1 MGIDPFAEFHVSPG
15 KEEGLAGSR
24 ESRQSSI
31 TDVPGVSV
39 GHLTL
44 AEGEVQTGVTV
55 ILPYPLAVRNRKLF
69 IGSFAGNNWNEW
81 TGLHVAQDFGTF
93 SSPIVL
99 CNATAVGTAY
109 DALITFG
116 HQRHF
121 ELPIDNAWPPIV
133 IGVDDG
139 YLNNLRER
147 RLTGEQVLATIHA
160 AAPAPACGSV
170 GIGRGLCAFGGKG
183 GVGEAARSLVV
194 ADEQL
199 IVGALLVAN
208 GGRFLHQCEAELPSS
223 LTPSFVLILATSA
236 PLLPQQLRQLA
247 EAGMRGLDRLGLCL
261 QNEQRLALAFSTTNT
276 VDGAFEE
283 KLQLFRE
290 RWYGAETIAL
300 LCQAAAEAATQA
312 LQRALQQTEVIT
324 GRKGRQLRPVD
335 LTHLVVE

>member
-1 MGIDPFAEFHVSPG
+1 MGVDSHPVSHHSPG
-15 KEEGLAGSR
+15 REMAWTGAQ
-24 ESRQSSI
+24 ESRLSSI
-31 TDVPGVSV
+31 TAVAGVSV

-69 IGSFAGNNWNEW
+69 IGSFAGSNWNEW

-116 HQRHF
+116 HQRHS
-121 ELPIDNAWPPIV
+121 ELPIDNAWPPLV

-147 RLTGEQVLATIHA
+147 RLTSEQVLATIHA

-199 IVGALLVAN
+199 IVGALLAAN
-208 GGRFLHQCEAELPSS
+208 GGRFAHQREAELPSS

-236 PLLPQQLRQLA
+236 PLLPLQLRQLA

-283 KLQLFRE
+283 KFQLFRE

-300 LCQAAAEAATQA
+300 LGQAAAEAATQA
-312 LQRALQQTEVIT
+312 LRRALQQTEVIT